1 MLFRSK
7 KIISSFK
14 KITYKENVNSQIRLV
29 KDRPGHDLR
38 YCLDS
43 SKIKNKLKWKYK
55 VSFDQRI
62 NETIIWYI
70 NKFKNNYFK
79 NKEYKYRIGLKI

>member
-1 MLFRSK
+1 MDHNQN
-7 KIISSFK
+7 IIS
-14 KITYKENVNSQIRLV
+14 KINLV
-29 KDRPGHDLR
+29 KDRPGHDFR

-43 SKIKNKLKWKYK
+43 SKMKNKLKWKCE
-55 VSFDQRI
+55 SNFDQRI

-79 NKEYKYRIGLKI
+79 NKDFKYRIGLKI